1 MHRRDFMIS
10 ATSACSCCLL
20 PSTALAEKTDSFL
33 DFCTEL
39 SLDPS
44 ESATWVQNEW
54 EEAPQNDEEAAAI
67 KAKRWKP
74 SRKTLNVDF
83 LNEPDDAQLKD
94 RVISAAAGWHD
105 FMDLEFRFG
114 AAEPEILVNFGPGRG
129 HWSYLGTDS
138 LGKAR
143 QGQASMNFGW
153 SGSPPRDRDLRRVVL
168 HEFGHAMSL
177 IHEHSSPAAAIP
189 WDRDAVYEYYRRTQG
204 WDDAKIERNI
214 FARYSESSVNRTRYD
229 PDSIMHYPIP
239 RELVTD
245 PLYAT
250 TWNTRLSSG
259 DEAMANFLF
268 PA

>member
-1 MHRRDFMIS
+1 MDRRYFLKSS
-10 ATSACSCCLL
+10 AATCACCATPSAIFADGQSG
-20 PSTALAEKTDSFL
+20 FL

-39 SLDPS
+39 SLDAA
-44 ESATWVQNEW
+44 ESATWVENEW
-54 EEAPQNDEEAAAI
+54 QEPPKNDEEAAAV

-74 SRKTLNVDF
+74 TRKILNVDF
-83 LNEPDDAQLKD
+83 LNDPADPTLKD
-94 RVISAAAGWHD
+94 RVKTAAAGWQD
-105 FMDLEFRFG
+105 YMDLEFSFG
-114 AAEPEILVNFGPGRG
+114 AGEPDILVNFGPGNG

-143 QGQASMNFGW
+143 NGQASMNFGW
-153 SGSPPRDRDLRRVVL
+153 SGSPPRERDLRRVVL

-177 IHEHSSPAAAIP
+177 IHEHQNPAANIP
-189 WDRDAVYEYYRRTQG
+189 WNREAVLEYYRRTQG
-204 WDDAKIERNI
+204 WDDDKIERNI
-214 FARYSESSVNRTRYD
+214 FARYTEDSVNRTRYD

-245 PLYAT
+245 PLFAT
-250 TWNTRLSSG
+250 AWNTRLSDA